1 VFVGYN
7 SLGVVEMN
15 PVQKAINIIENLSA
29 EKLYAA
35 LYVLELIASGDV
47 KTNSQ
52 DILALE
58 AFEMSCEEE
67 ELTPSE
73 VVAVIKG
80 ESELEAGMGVK
91 AEDVWK
97 KLGL

>member
-1 VFVGYN
+1 
-7 SLGVVEMN
+7 MN

-47 KTNSQ
+47 KTDSQ

-58 AFEMSCEEE
+58 AFEMSCEKE

-73 VVAVIKG
+73 VAAVIKG

-97 KLGL
+97 ELGL